1 MNKRISKPNKRFTP
15 SKGSRIILT
24 RNKIK
29 DFVKLTKSLENRG
42 ILLKGITEK
51 VITKEDFLDK

>member
-24 RNKIK
+24 RNEIK
-29 DFVKLTKSLENRG
+29 DFVKLTKSLENLR
-42 ILLKGITEK
+42 
-51 VITKEDFLDK
+51 DFV